1 MKELPELKAI
11 HSGFAEVCDLVDAND
26 TSVEVA
32 QLLLDDDAE
41 EIAHRCN
48 HYPELL
54 AAIINVL
61 AYEKTDQE
69 ASAIKDLRLAFE
81 SAQEVSL

>member
-1 MKELPELKAI
+1 MRDLPELAAQKSVYADTY
-11 HSGFAEVCDLVDAND
+11 DLVDAND

-32 QLLLDDDAE
+32 QLLLDEDAD

-54 AAIINVL
+54 AAIANVL

-69 ASAIKDLRLAFE
+69 ASAIRDLRLAFE
-81 SAQEVSL
+81 CAQEVSL